1 MKTNKL
7 QPNKAD
13 TGRKGGMSK
22 AAKASLAIIGIGFVA
37 GTTIVIGVDRI
48 MKKIFINEEW
58 PDEDWT
64 NDDWAGEEIDN

>member
-1 MKTNKL
+1 MKSGKIT
-7 QPNKAD
+7 PNKAD
-13 TGRKGGMSK
+13 TGRKNGMSK
-22 AAKASLAIIGIGFVA
+22 AAKVSLAIIGIGFVT
-37 GTTIVIGVDRI
+37 GTTIVIGIDKI